1 MRESPIII
9 QMNIAHYRAM
19 LKLDMGDEKRSV
31 VERLLA
37 EAKSQLVLARRSSR
51 SALSG

>member
-1 MRESPIII
+1 MREDPLIIRR
-9 QMNIAHYRAM
+9 NIAHYQAT

-37 EAKSQLVLARRSSR
+37 KAKDDLVLAMDSKKQQ
-51 SALSG
+51 